1 MVAMEL
7 RHFRYF
13 VAVAEELHFSRAAAR
28 LNIATPTLSHQIQSL
43 ESILGAQLFTRKTR
57 SAVVLTRA
65 GKRFLDEARATLKQ
79 ADHAASV
86 VRRAA
91 RGEVGN
97 LAIGYLF
104 AASCTGLLSAA
115 ITGFRAGHPD
125 VSFQLRKLEP
135 FTLYEAV
142 ADGEIDVAFTRAAD
156 RYPAGLS
163 GFVVLRLPLY
173 LAMPQ
178 GHRLAA
184 RTQISPDLLDDE
196 EYVSTS
202 VAMEV
207 GLWGNIAGV
216 MAKTASPRIV
226 ARADDVFS
234 VLTLVSAGVGI
245 SIVSEAMLRLAI
257 PGVVFRR
264 LSGIAQEAEF
274 AVVYR
279 RNEDAP
285 VVKAFI
291 QMLRTQAKA
300 GERPEKLSAPGS
312 ALARLRPN
320 G

>member
-1 MVAMEL
+1 MEL

-43 ESILGAQLFTRKTR
+43 EAILDAQLFARKTR

-79 ADHAASV
+79 ADHAALV

-104 AASCTGLLSAA
+104 SASCTGLLPTMLSE
-115 ITGFRAGHPD
+115 FRAAHPD
-125 VSFQLRKLEP
+125 VSFQLRKMEP
-135 FTLYEAV
+135 FKLFKAV
-142 ADGEIDVAFTRAAD
+142 VDGAIDVAYTRSSD
-156 RYPAGLS
+156 RYPPGLAGLP
-163 GFVVLRLPLY
+163 VQRLPLF
-173 LAMPQ
+173 LVMPQ

-184 RTQISPDLLDDE
+184 RKQISPDMLVDE

-216 MAKTASPRIV
+216 MPRTASPRIV
-226 ARADDVFS
+226 ACADDVFS
-234 VLTLVSAGVGI
+234 DLTLVSAGFGI
-245 SIVSEAMLRLAI
+245 SIVSEAMLNLSI
-257 PGVVFRR
+257 PGVVFRK
-264 LSGIAQEAEF
+264 LAGIAQQAEF
-274 AVVYR
+274 AIVFR

-285 VVKAFI
+285 VVKAFLAL
-291 QMLRTQAKA
+291 LRTKA
-300 GERPEKLSAPGS
+300 RNA
-312 ALARLRPN
+312 
-320 G
+320 